1 MVCTDHSLQMIY
13 QSIKRNEESLEIT
26 LKTQTIPYKD
36 TTQFLGMN
44 LESKL
49 NWEEHIVRVR
59 AKTKKALNLIKVVA
73 CKV

>member
-1 MVCTDHSLQMIY
+1 MIY

-44 LESKL
+44 LDSKL